1 VHGPMFLFAG
11 VYANI
16 AAAEGDYEVI
26 KLLHSCDE
34 IGSYDAVVIGRQSDG
49 SVTVHKG
56 EKPTPDSAWIGLGAW
71 LGHLDLGIS
80 RADSDEIGALLEED
94 RAALV
99 VVGLETDAGRIEQ
112 SAVEATRSVLKRVD
126 PDS

>member
-1 VHGPMFLFAG
+1 MFLFAG
-11 VYANI
+11 VYANL

-56 EKPTPDSAWIGLGAW
+56 EKPTPDAAWIGLGAW
-71 LGHLDLGIS
+71 LANLGRGIS
-80 RADSDEIGALLEED
+80 RADSDEIAALLEED
-94 RAALV
+94 RAALL

-112 SAVEATRSVLKRVD
+112 SAVEATRSVLKRLD
-126 PDS
+126 ADS

>member
-1 VHGPMFLFAG
+1 MFLFAG
-11 VYANI
+11 VYADL

-49 SVTVHKG
+49 SVTVHKS
-56 EKPTPDSAWIGLGAW
+56 EKPTPDGGWIGLGAW
-71 LGHLDLGIS
+71 LDQLGRDIS

-99 VVGLETDAGRIEQ
+99 VVGIETDGRIEQ

-126 PDS
+126 ADA